1 MDVSAVAS
9 GNGTSSITLTATA
22 NAGITGVDAGSEP
35 TIGYTNTTGSIVDG
49 SANERTTISAATFE
63 DGAAPAAVSQNY
75 KDTNNDGQIDRV
87 DVTFSELIEQ
97 NECESADFSFGSTD
111 AGSIAVASCAISS
124 NDLRLTISNAPAQDT
139 NLDLTWSYDASN
151 GTANSLD
158 DSDGNGT
165 GDQTGKTLADAAAPL
180 LISSSP
186 ADSATDVA
194 NDADVVLTFT
204 EPMDTG
210 SVTYTYTNYTGGAT
224 GVWSSGNSVLTLTPD
239 GTYDS
244 ESSITFEITAA
255 DDPTGNSMTN
265 TVSTHPFSFTVV
277 AYSSGG
283 STGSLYVEKA
293 GQYTSIKIYDASDLT
308 TPLTAVTPGQSV
320 SIVWVHNGNITT
332 TELYYQTEE
341 MNTSSTLIDL
351 VTDGGT
357 QSDLN
362 VEDRLEEHAF
372 GVDLER
378 FKPGEEDALKE
389 DLGIKKKTP
398 VLLFVGG
405 LDAAHAFKGVQ
416 EMIEALEQIKQHDW
430 HLVIVGDGNLKET
443 YRANA
448 EANGLA
454 DRITF
459 AGSVSN
465 EDLPRYYRM
474 ADMHLFPSTKR
485 AEAFGLVAME
495 AAASGVPSIA
505 SDLPGVRTVVL
516 DGDTGLL
523 VPPAN
528 VEELKNAI
536 LLLLEQVDLRERLG
550 LSARKQ
556 AEQRYAWEPLIDRLE
571 ETYASVLNQQS
582 ERNYD
587 V

>member
-1 MDVSAVAS
+1 MGNVAHAYVEKLMER
-9 GNGTSSITLTATA
+9 GYNCH
-22 NAGITGVDAGSEP
+22 VF
-35 TIGYTNTTGSIVDG
+35 TI
-49 SANERTTISAATFE
+49 
-63 DGAAPAAVSQNY
+63 
-75 KDTNNDGQIDRV
+75 KDREV
-87 DVTFSELIEQ
+87 
-97 NECESADFSFGSTD
+97 
-111 AGSIAVASCAISS
+111 
-124 NDLRLTISNAPAQDT
+124 
-139 NLDLTWSYDASN
+139 
-151 GTANSLD
+151 
-158 DSDGNGT
+158 
-165 GDQTGKTLADAAAPL
+165 
-180 LISSSP
+180 
-186 ADSATDVA
+186 
-194 NDADVVLTFT
+194 
-204 EPMDTG
+204 
-210 SVTYTYTNYTGGAT
+210 
-224 GVWSSGNSVLTLTPD
+224 
-239 GTYDS
+239 
-244 ESSITFEITAA
+244 A
-255 DDPTGNSMTN
+255 DDPKHVHRIPGVMHIGNAG
-265 TVSTHPFSFTVV
+265 VLP
-277 AYSSGG
+277 
-283 STGSLYVEKA
+283 SLFHRLA
-293 GQYTSIKIYDASDLT
+293 GF
-308 TPLTAVTPGQSV
+308 
-320 SIVWVHNGNITT
+320 
-332 TELYYQTEE
+332 
-341 MNTSSTLIDL
+341 DL
-351 VTDGGT
+351 VHLHYPFFGGAEPVIVRKALRKDQGLVMSYHMDATADGVKGAIF
-357 QSDLN
+357 SAHRRMLFPWLVNRVDRILVSSLDYARHSALADLN

-378 FKPGEEDALKE
+378 FKPGEEDELKE
-389 DLGIKKKTP
+389 ELGIRKKTP

-454 DRITF
+454 QRITF

-465 EDLPRYYRM
+465 KDLPRYYRM

-528 VEELKNAI
+528 VEELKKAI